1 MSIVHGRPD
10 REGLRPGGSS
20 KMGVFGNRRLN
31 SLNRNLR
38 GGEEARP
45 PGSGAGTNAREPG
58 PTIIFNRKKH
68 LHFSSVRYGPT
79 HRDTTPRH

>member
-1 MSIVHGRPD
+1 M
-10 REGLRPGGSS
+10 
-20 KMGVFGNRRLN
+20 FLN
-31 SLNRNLR
+31 TQHLR
-38 GGEEARP
+38 GARGSDVAPVGENHLNAPGYVGQAARP

-58 PTIIFNRKKH
+58 PAIIFNRKKH